1 MVRFRRARDTG
12 LHLNLKVF
20 SAGVRKNES
29 GKGETRGA
37 FKLGLGERVGVEAR
51 TPAIDTKWWQGF
63 FGGK

>member
-1 MVRFRRARDTG
+1 
-12 LHLNLKVF
+12 LNLKVF